1 MASLCHTSHLDRD
14 IVARHCTERCFFTAR
29 SIVKNYFDHTA
40 IVVVM
45 VVAVLCTSHLLSPL
59 GTTVKQLDPA
69 CSQLVQKPF
78 PLSFQMPTFVFRGG
92 ARACRVILP
101 LGVKVIVNFVPV
113 GEAALKDFPSKN
125 VALMSFGAIG
135 SAAKA
140 TLAWT
145 SVAAISNEPARI
157 GILPGTC

>member
-1 MASLCHTSHLDRD
+1 M
-14 IVARHCTERCFFTAR
+14 VARHRNERRFFTAR

-40 IVVVM
+40 IVVVI
-45 VVAVLCTSHLLSPL
+45 VVAVLWTNHLLSPL

-78 PLSFQMPTFVFRGG
+78 ALSFQMPTFTFAGG
-92 ARACRVILP
+92 VRACRVILP

-113 GEAALKDFPSKN
+113 GEAALKGFPSKN

-140 TLAWT
+140 TLVWT

-157 GILPGTC
+157 GILPGNF